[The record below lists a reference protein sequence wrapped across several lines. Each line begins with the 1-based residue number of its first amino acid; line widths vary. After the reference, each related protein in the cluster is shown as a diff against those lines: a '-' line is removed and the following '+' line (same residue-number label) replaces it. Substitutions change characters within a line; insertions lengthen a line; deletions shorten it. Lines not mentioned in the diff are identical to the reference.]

1 MILIGGASDSN
12 QSSTM
17 AFQESPQ
24 VEFVRPYVK
33 FACVLDSVDRIPFLV
48 HRAVRHALSGRPG
61 PVYVPLFYNP
71 LSVLNRSS
79 VAGT

>member
-12 QSSTM
+12 QSCTM
-17 AFQESPQ
+17 AFQESAQ

-48 HRAVRHALSGRPG
+48 HRAVRYALSGRPG
-61 PVYVPLFYNP
+61 PVYLDLPGNVVNTPATAFAL
-71 LSVLNRSS
+71 
-79 VAGT
+79 AH